1 MSRKGFRHSEESKK
15 KISLAGIG
23 RISGMKGK
31 KHSEETRKKM
41 SASQRRLNI
50 WTGRKHNS
58 DSILK
63 MSLAHKGKNI
73 SLKTQFKKRDIRLI
87 GNKINLGRTPWN
99 KGKKMSVVRDGY
111 IHWNKGKHSSEESK
125 RRMSESQKKLWRNPE
140 HRKHMSQS
148 AKFSTNTGR
157 FRNGHEFSEE
167 TKQKIREYTL
177 NQYESGSFPKQA
189 NTKPE
194 RQIKEEL
201 IKRGYEEEIDFIHQY
216 NFMNKFMCDFCFPN
230 QKIIIEVD
238 GDFWHGNPIK
248 YIDRGK
254 LHPHQIKGINRDKSK
269 DAYIKKVDNGSWRI
283 IRIWE
288 SDIYKDVVKC
298 VDKIIELLN
307 SKNKI

>member
-1 MSRKGFRHSEESKK
+1 MGRKGFRHSEESKK

-63 MSLAHKGKNI
+63 MSLA
-73 SLKTQFKKRDIRLI
+73 
-87 GNKINLGRTPWN
+87 N